1 MPKNRA
7 PLLRRRWFLTGVS
20 NADECSTSDAGSN
33 FQDSQGLLFTLAHI
47 DSGAFIISFSFINTD
62 VTMTNKTL
70 LGEKSLALKALCLSC
85 GLRRVGNKAALV
97 QRLRHAARNL
107 QPITPSSRI
116 LSIDLGLKNFAFS
129 LISPAPPAKKQPPS
143 SNATPLNS
151 PIRLHAWHRLDLT
164 LPTTTTI
171 TTTTKN
177 KPKTKTKTTTPTPT
191 PSEEPPSP
199 PPPEEEEEEAF
210 SPAAL
215 ATITAH
221 LIKTRLLPLRPTH
234 VLIERQRFRSHGA
247 AAVHEWTIRVNSLE
261 AMLHA
266 AFAALKV
273 GEEGV
278 VGGEGVWE
286 GRVESVLPKTVAEFL
301 FAGVDVEGVEEE
313 GGGKGKGKATAGKAY
328 LKLKRKK
335 VDMLGGYLVDGGIAV
350 PEKGQAT
357 EMVRLF
363 MEKMERRKG
372 GKGKGAGKKKAADVD
387 GVEGGEVEEAITKM
401 DDLSDAV
408 LQGMVWLQWRRNLE
422 ELTKEWP
429 ELLEEET

>member
-1 MPKNRA
+1 
-7 PLLRRRWFLTGVS
+7 
-20 NADECSTSDAGSN
+20 
-33 FQDSQGLLFTLAHI
+33 
-47 DSGAFIISFSFINTD
+47 
-62 VTMTNKTL
+62 MTNKTL

-85 GLRRVGNKAALV
+85 GLRRVGTKPALV

-129 LISPAPPAKKQPPS
+129 LISPAPPAKKKQSPT
-143 SNATPLNS
+143 SNATSLNS

-164 LPTTTTI
+164 LPTTTS
-171 TTTTKN
+171 TTK
-177 KPKTKTKTTTPTPT
+177 KKTKTKTTTTTT
-191 PSEEPPSP
+191 PSSDPPSPSP
-199 PPPEEEEEEAF
+199 PPPSEEEEDAF

-215 ATITAH
+215 ATVTAH

-234 VLIERQRFRSHGA
+234 VLIERQRFRTQGA

-266 AFAALKV
+266 AFAALR
-273 GEEGV
+273 GAESGG
-278 VGGEGVWE
+278 GGEGVWE

-301 FAGVDVEGVEEE
+301 FAGDDVEGGEEE
-313 GGGKGKGKATAGKAY
+313 GGGKGKATAGKAY
-328 LKLKRKK
+328 LKLKKKK
-335 VDMLGGYLVDGGIAV
+335 VEMLGGYLADGGIAV

-363 MEKMERRKG
+363 KEKVERRRG
-372 GKGKGAGKKKAADVD
+372 GKGKGGGRKKVASVE
-387 GVEGGEVEEAITKM
+387 GVEGVEVEEAITKM

-422 ELTKEWP
+422 ALTKEWP